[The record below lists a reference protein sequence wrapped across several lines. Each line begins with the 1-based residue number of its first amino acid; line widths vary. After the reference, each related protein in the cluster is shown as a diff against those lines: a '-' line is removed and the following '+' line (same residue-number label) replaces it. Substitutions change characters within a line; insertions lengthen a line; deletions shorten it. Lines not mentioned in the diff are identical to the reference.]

1 MLQNQPAIFAR
12 QLPHNCARLRKL
24 KTSVNYSTKS
34 VLKNK
39 DFCMSKKRFKESE
52 IQRILQEY
60 KDGTPIQ
67 QIIENYGISQATFY
81 NWKAKYSRPTMA
93 DIQAVNKLKEDHDRL
108 KRMFADL
115 SMENLLLKAQ
125 LKNKEHQ

>member
-1 MLQNQPAIFAR
+1 MP
-12 QLPHNCARLRKL
+12 
-24 KTSVNYSTKS
+24 
-34 VLKNK
+34 
-39 DFCMSKKRFKESE
+39 KKRFKESE

-67 QIIENYGISQATFY
+67 QIIKNYGISQATFY

-93 DIQAVNKLKEDHDRL
+93 DIQAFNKLKEDHDRL